1 VRQAIPDTIEF
12 RSHPSYLFFQAL
24 YLVPGELEHT
34 TARTPSHLV
43 IRRRWKCLALST
55 LSHHESLDRLQG
67 SGGRAA
73 ERVQH
78 APMSVPTAS
87 VGSDYLGR
95 RGLKTCAGS
104 VTHEDAARDL
114 IAATAWLKSQPGID
128 HSRIT
133 AIGWSYGARGVLAA
147 IVGNTQ
153 SQLPFFRAVVH
164 YPDCRGLQ
172 PWKAAVPIL
181 MLLGGDDDM
190 TPAALCQEVA
200 KNVAAPAIVKIVVYP
215 GALHGFDVPELPAK
229 KRYGFATIGYHPY
242 AAAAARKEMEQFLK
256 PSSTR

>member
-1 VRQAIPDTIEF
+1 MNGA
-12 RSHPSYLFFQAL
+12 
-24 YLVPGELEHT
+24 
-34 TARTPSHLV
+34 
-43 IRRRWKCLALST
+43 
-55 LSHHESLDRLQG
+55 
-67 SGGRAA
+67 GGRVLWVVALLLFPGVSLAQIPKPEYRTFQPATPGPHPAVALLSGCDGLAPSASPMLYERRA
-73 ERVQH
+73 EHLRALGQV
-78 APMSVPTAS
+78 V
-87 VGSDYLGR
+87 VFVDYLGR

-147 IVGNTQ
+147 IVGHAQ
-153 SQLPFFRAVVH
+153 SQLPFSRVVVH

-229 KRYGFATIGYHPY
+229 KRYGFATIGYHPD

-256 PSSTR
+256 YPSR